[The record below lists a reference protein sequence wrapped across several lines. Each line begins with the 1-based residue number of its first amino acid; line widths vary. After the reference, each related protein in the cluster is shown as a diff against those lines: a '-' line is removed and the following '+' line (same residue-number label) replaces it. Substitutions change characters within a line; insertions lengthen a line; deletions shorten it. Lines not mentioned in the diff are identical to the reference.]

1 MGIFKWRGR
10 ISRADF
16 RRRYIDAVL
25 AAAPALQCTEGPD
38 DDLDVR
44 IEGAGEYTDVRVSLE
59 RAYAEFEKDPGDCD
73 EILARWVRTIDHLWL
88 PPEPLDLRNIVP
100 MIKDR
105 SWLDVQVAPG
115 REMPPRDSVDSLWI
129 DDYNEELI
137 VVYAEHN
144 KGFSYPPRSYFLAAG
159 VRPEQIRELALANIR
174 ARTQDREIGAI
185 NGAWMVTAGGNFEAS
200 LLLDDEL
207 WADPKF
213 SEGATLLVSVPERD
227 GIFACTDDSVSA
239 VWNLATMASHGV
251 RTQPYPITGR
261 LFVRAG
267 NRFEL
272 LDLNDDDDDHPI
284 PALGVVDISARLKD
298 GTARYVIVIATPLA
312 KDPRSVFRLFRKL
325 DGYLGLIESKK
336 EPGPMSEIEI
346 NIHRGSDPAIFA
358 LLAVLPAYVSSRGAR
373 LIVERSD

>member
-10 ISRADF
+10 VSRADF
-16 RRRYIDAVL
+16 RRRFIDAIL
-25 AAAPALQCTEGPD
+25 AAAPALRCEEGPE
-38 DDLDVR
+38 DDLEVR
-44 IEGAGEYTDVRVSLE
+44 IEGAGEYSNVRVSLE
-59 RAYAEFEKDPGDCD
+59 RAYAEFEKEPGDCD
-73 EILARWVRTIDHLWL
+73 AILARWVRSIDHLWL
-88 PPEPLDLRNIVP
+88 PPEPLDLKNIVP

-105 SWLDVQVAPG
+105 SWLAVQMAPG
-115 REMPPRDSVDSLWI
+115 QEVPPRDSAESFWI

-144 KGFSYPPRSYFLAAG
+144 KGFSYPQRAYFLAHG

-174 ARTQDREIGAI
+174 ARTTDREIAGI
-185 NGAWMVTAGGNFEAS
+185 NGAWMITAGGNFEAS
-200 LLLDDEL
+200 LLLDEEL
-207 WADPKF
+207 WNDPRF
-213 SEGATLLVSVPERD
+213 SEGGTLLVSVPERD

-251 RTQPYPITGR
+251 RTQPYPITGH
-261 LFVRAG
+261 LFVRAA

-272 LDLNDDDDDHPI
+272 LDPQNDDDDHPI
-284 PALGVVDISARLKD
+284 PALGVVDISMLAKD
-298 GTARYVIVIATPLA
+298 GTARYVIVVATPLA

-325 DGYLGLIESKK
+325 DGYLGLIDSKK
-336 EPGPMSEIEI
+336 EPGPTSEIEV

-373 LIVERSD
+373 LVVERSE